1 MLSIVKLHHRRIQVK
16 TIEMKEFELFI
27 CCLFL
32 AQKCSFRKA
41 MIPGTL
47 STLHQLI
54 TIDVCPVNWQILDQ
68 YENTQEF
75 INNVHTTQCQLPGNH
90 VIEQTDK

>member
-1 MLSIVKLHHRRIQVK
+1 
-16 TIEMKEFELFI
+16 
-27 CCLFL
+27 
-32 AQKCSFRKA
+32 
-41 MIPGTL
+41 MIPGKL
-47 STLHQLI
+47 STLHELI

-75 INNVHTTQCQLPGNH
+75 INNVHTTQCLLPGNN